1 MTKFPQLSRHLKI
14 FNKDNTMTIFT
25 TKNLLPAVA
34 LGLILPLSAQA
45 RPYDVCYA
53 ENLDAI
59 GCWLSEKLGGDYI
72 HFGDPDTPEEQAEL
86 QTLRENG
93 YMKIDPIK
101 GEQVEK
107 KATTKN
113 PGGSKSK
120 TQPAKQITKRARHT
134 KVCKTGEIIEM
145 IKGKVPAEK
154 IAASCYK

>member
-1 MTKFPQLSRHLKI
+1 
-14 FNKDNTMTIFT
+14 MTIFT
-25 TKNLLPAVA
+25 TKNLLAAVT
-34 LGLILPLSAQA
+34 LCLTLPLSAQA

-86 QTLRENG
+86 QTLRAKG
-93 YMKIDPIK
+93 YMKLDPIK
-101 GEQVEK
+101 GQPIEK
-107 KATTKN
+107 KAATKN
-113 PGGSKSK
+113 VDEIKSK
-120 TQPAKQITKRARHT
+120 AQPAKQIAKRAKHA

-145 IKGKVPAEK
+145 IKGKVSVEK